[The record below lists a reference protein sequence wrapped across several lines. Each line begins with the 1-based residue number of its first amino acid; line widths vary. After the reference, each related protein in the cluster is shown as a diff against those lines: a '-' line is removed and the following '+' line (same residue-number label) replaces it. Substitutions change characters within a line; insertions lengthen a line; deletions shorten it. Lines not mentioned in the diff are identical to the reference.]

1 MEELGRHFSGEE
13 GNSQEHLAEDR
24 DDLGKSN
31 YVALEQTQRV
41 KKSTG
46 MYKTRA
52 VIVFAVIC
60 TIVLKILLLLLPF
73 VAA

>member
-1 MEELGRHFSGEE
+1 M
-13 GNSQEHLAEDR
+13 
-24 DDLGKSN
+24 
-31 YVALEQTQRV
+31 LEKTQLP

-60 TIVLKILLLLLPF
+60 TIVLKILVLLLQF
-73 VAA
+73 VAAHRLEHLMETGHKSRIVRDKKKQRAL